1 MSTKSNPAL
10 IATTT
15 AALLTLVPV
24 AAHQLGV
31 LGHLPDPPN
40 PIFASDEITGSKAAH
55 PFGIPDSIPGM
66 ASYGTTLALVLL
78 AENHPTARKLL
89 KAKLL
94 ADGSLATFNLVRQVV
109 VFRKLCSWCTAT
121 ALCTYGMLLAAHKSS

>member
-1 MSTKSNPAL
+1 MNSESNPAL

-31 LGHLPDPPN
+31 LPHLPDPPN
-40 PIFASDEITGSKAAH
+40 PLFASDAITGSKAAH
-55 PFGIPDSIPGM
+55 PFGVPDSLPGL
-66 ASYGTTLALVLL
+66 ASYGTTLTLALL
-78 AENHPTARKLL
+78 AENHPAARKLL

-94 ADGSLATFNLVRQVV
+94 ADGALATFNHVRQVV
-109 VFRKLCSWCTAT
+109 VFRKLCAWCTAT
-121 ALCTYGMLLAAHKSS
+121 ALCTYGMLYAAREK